1 MQIFTLRPEKCLMC
15 NDIWLNDKLLTVE
28 YDLQSRQQYYRTASV
43 SALDA
48 YNQTRELEITY
59 YSNANDIIGGFDG
72 NHPERRF
79 IVPNPDERFEA
90 TVSKVDG
97 KDCSRALTFHF
108 TLLLDDPLRR
118 IHIIGVDNMAREHDV
133 DFTKLKN
140 GGSEP
145 SCPGSAQSSGASQG
159 VVESLAGI

>member
-43 SALDA
+43 PALDA

-72 NHPERRF
+72 NHPE
-79 IVPNPDERFEA
+79 
-90 TVSKVDG
+90 
-97 KDCSRALTFHF
+97 
-108 TLLLDDPLRR
+108 
-118 IHIIGVDNMAREHDV
+118 
-133 DFTKLKN
+133 
-140 GGSEP
+140 
-145 SCPGSAQSSGASQG
+145 
-159 VVESLAGI
+159 